1 MADNRLREMVNN
13 AESNIAKLF
22 KDDAAMKN
30 FLDFIQKNTHLTYYA
45 ASMIQGTNY
54 ADTYDGWKE
63 RGFQVNA
70 GEHGIPVFQKRKT
83 IKRKFIDESGK
94 IRDLA
99 TASYVEKQK
108 IQNGDLKITS
118 DLSSYYVINH
128 LFSQEQTTAKD
139 KILDIAVSVSNLS
152 FDNIKSIVEEST
164 NDILDGDDF
173 VVPNSIMQC
182 TVAYA
187 TYMLCLSE
195 NISGDKDELFEQSI
209 SSLSDSKERL
219 TLSEQKLVLN
229 SAIKVIRSEH
239 TKELIESLNE
249 ELSGRYSESIEYGG
263 FEYQVI
269 DKWQNDVGTYIVGRL
284 EADDGPWYAAKVIDK
299 TEQFSGEYEYEFSNE
314 RPSQIEVE
322 DMHLNH
328 ISEIDI
334 DRHEAEYGADGSRTF
349 SHLNDHAPAEE
360 QEELKQIVA
369 ADITNIECTGRTY
382 DKGNR
387 ENTYTFKCEIQ
398 GEMNNLTYIVSSH
411 DDGESFSIHSENDD
425 IWTSMDESELN
436 KLENV
441 LRNESFFYLW
451 QQKIINATSESELD
465 TISLDFLEVENV
477 PTSIARRIYDCI
489 GEKSKELGNSI
500 SAVSIDGHDCSIIDI
515 WQNGTCSY
523 TLGQDLND
531 NTFYYAKV
539 EDSNE
544 NWKGTYTYEF
554 DVKPVREEVEIVHLN
569 KISALDIDNHE
580 KVYGAD
586 GEIAVPGLNNE
597 PEPKKKNKI
606 EDFGKKI
613 GGARKDLWKLR
624 GLMVDDLLEMN
635 LAEKNKYATKNNIFP
650 KPDYQKMVDDGL
662 PVRTAYFI
670 KTVRDAL
677 PAKPVFE
684 LDDEELIEKKIQGY
698 VEFISEF
705 KETLLKLKTDEDILN
720 FYDNAIKDVYVKNE
734 TSYRVVPTEKSHGC
748 MTNKLLKACQISRYG
763 LTQLDSKIKKKQFCY
778 SEYDKKIDGFE
789 IVKFDD
795 SCEFDIDRGNTVLKR
810 KHSHATYYFYPEGE
824 FADSSKWIKD
834 TYYVLYKRQII
845 AINLSEEQAKETVEK
860 MAEKFDAV
868 KGSKEAQKK
877 ARKKKFVPQQ
887 LQHIKRTGPSNG
899 INEYNHADGQLYLD
913 TFGFAGGEFGNWM
926 NEKDRQASLD
936 FGYDALMDLA
946 DALEIDPKDI
956 SLGGEL
962 SIAFGSRGV
971 AGAFAHYEPLL
982 QVINLTK
989 MHGAG
994 SLAHEWGHALDNILA
1009 KKFKGSGIDSWLTDR
1024 NRNTLDSVKELM
1036 DTMKLRPVTLAD
1048 KQEKK
1053 EKLFDD
1059 SKSLLYDDFKCFFKE
1074 NSYGEK
1080 FLKKNEEV
1088 ITKLLQSG
1096 DGDTFKELIDT
1107 ASSTY
1112 EKNTGCEIRESQKNV
1127 LIKEMEQCKLTYNQ
1141 PIDEI
1146 VCYPKRTDFYT
1157 NSIKFDSIHS
1167 KESKGYWQSSKE
1179 MFARAFACYV
1189 QDKLSYRTDYL
1200 CGHAN
1205 SAVTSVDDEVIK
1217 AFPEGAEREAINK
1230 CFDKVIG
1237 ELKSKGLLHEQEQMK
1252 VRRKSR

>member
-1 MADNRLREMVNN
+1 MADNRLREMVNT

-22 KDDAAMKN
+22 NDDAAMKN
-30 FLDFIQKNTHLTYYA
+30 FLEFIQKNTHLTYYA

-99 TASYVEKQK
+99 TASYIEKQK

-139 KILDIAVSVSNLS
+139 KNLDIAVPVSNLS
-152 FDNIKSIVEEST
+152 FENIKSIVEEST

-187 TYMLCLSE
+187 TYMLCLSD

-239 TKELIESLNE
+239 TKELIESLKTILNENE
-249 ELSGRYSESIEYGG
+249 ELSARYSESIEYGG

-334 DRHEAEYGADGSRTF
+334 DRHEAEYGADGSRAF
-349 SHLNDHAPAEE
+349 PNLNEPAPAEE

-369 ADITNIECTGRTY
+369 ADITNIECTGRNY

-398 GEMNNLTYIVSSH
+398 GKINNLTYIVSSH
-411 DDGESFSIHSENDD
+411 DDGESFSIHSEKDD

-451 QQKIINATSESELD
+451 QQKIINAASESELD

-500 SAVSIDGHDCSIIDI
+500 SAVSIDGHDCSIIDT

-554 DVKPVREEVEIVHLN
+554 DFKPVREEVEIVHLN

-670 KTVRDAL
+670 KTVRDGVAMKKIRRLLLKKEQGSVGYFFIVMILFIVLAFIAVYEISFQKTVHLKNKVDNGIILSTLSANVVDLYQYASSGDIAYATSYQTAANLYVGPDGLNYTGYSDPINANKDAGKIAL
-677 PAKPVFE
+677 ERFVQS
-684 LDDEELIEKKIQGY
+684 LDDNLSFINFSHSLSVSDHY
-698 VEFISEF
+698 VLPVSSDDKLVKSARIDEFILYNKVGDKIYKSEKNSSGDF
-705 KETLLKLKTDEDILN
+705 NVTELAGTSDPAVEKANNIENSCI
-720 FYDNAIKDVYVKNE
+720 YVKMTFE
-734 TSYRVVPTEKSHGC
+734 FYVMGDMTVSVP
-748 MTNKLLKACQISRYG
+748 
-763 LTQLDSKIKKKQFCY
+763 
-778 SEYDKKIDGFE
+778 
-789 IVKFDD
+789 FD
-795 SCEFDIDRGNTVLKR
+795 
-810 KHSHATYYFYPEGE
+810 
-824 FADSSKWIKD
+824 
-834 TYYVLYKRQII
+834 
-845 AINLSEEQAKETVEK
+845 
-860 MAEKFDAV
+860 
-868 KGSKEAQKK
+868 
-877 ARKKKFVPQQ
+877 
-887 LQHIKRTGPSNG
+887 
-899 INEYNHADGQLYLD
+899 
-913 TFGFAGGEFGNWM
+913 
-926 NEKDRQASLD
+926 
-936 FGYDALMDLA
+936 
-946 DALEIDPKDI
+946 
-956 SLGGEL
+956 EL
-962 SIAFGSRGV
+962 VSI
-971 AGAFAHYEPLL
+971 
-982 QVINLTK
+982 T
-989 MHGAG
+989 
-994 SLAHEWGHALDNILA
+994 
-1009 KKFKGSGIDSWLTDR
+1009 T
-1024 NRNTLDSVKELM
+1024 T
-1036 DTMKLRPVTLAD
+1036 
-1048 KQEKK
+1048 
-1053 EKLFDD
+1053 
-1059 SKSLLYDDFKCFFKE
+1059 
-1074 NSYGEK
+1074 
-1080 FLKKNEEV
+1080 
-1088 ITKLLQSG
+1088 
-1096 DGDTFKELIDT
+1096 
-1107 ASSTY
+1107 
-1112 EKNTGCEIRESQKNV
+1112 
-1127 LIKEMEQCKLTYNQ
+1127 
-1141 PIDEI
+1141 
-1146 VCYPKRTDFYT
+1146 
-1157 NSIKFDSIHS
+1157 
-1167 KESKGYWQSSKE
+1167 
-1179 MFARAFACYV
+1179 
-1189 QDKLSYRTDYL
+1189 
-1200 CGHAN
+1200 
-1205 SAVTSVDDEVIK
+1205 
-1217 AFPEGAEREAINK
+1217 
-1230 CFDKVIG
+1230 
-1237 ELKSKGLLHEQEQMK
+1237 
-1252 VRRKSR
+1252 

>member
-30 FLDFIQKNTHLTYYA
+30 FLEFIQKNTHLTYYA

-139 KILDIAVSVSNLS
+139 KNLDIAVPVSNLS
-152 FDNIKSIVEEST
+152 FENIKSIVEEST

-239 TKELIESLNE
+239 TKELIESLK
-249 ELSGRYSESIEYGG
+249 S
-263 FEYQVI
+263 
-269 DKWQNDVGTYIVGRL
+269 
-284 EADDGPWYAAKVIDK
+284 
-299 TEQFSGEYEYEFSNE
+299 EYENE
-314 RPSQIEVE
+314 KI
-322 DMHLNH
+322 
-328 ISEIDI
+328 
-334 DRHEAEYGADGSRTF
+334 
-349 SHLNDHAPAEE
+349 
-360 QEELKQIVA
+360 KKIVA
-369 ADITNIECTGRTY
+369 DDITNIECTGRTY
-382 DKGNR
+382 DRGNR
-387 ENTYTFKCEIQ
+387 ENTYIFKCEIQ

-411 DDGESFSIHSENDD
+411 DDGESFSIHSENND

-451 QQKIINATSESELD
+451 QQKIINAASKSELD
-465 TISLDFLEVENV
+465 SISFDFQEVENV

-500 SAVSIDGHDCSIIDI
+500 SAVSIDGHDCSIIDT

-586 GEIAVPGLNNE
+586 GEIAVPGLNSE

-778 SEYDKKIDGFE
+778 SEHDKKIDGFE

>member
-22 KDDAAMKN
+22 DDDAAMKN
-30 FLDFIQKNTHLTYYA
+30 FLEFMQKNTHLTYYA
-45 ASMIQGTNY
+45 ASMIQGTDY

-139 KILDIAVSVSNLS
+139 KNLDIAVPVSNLS
-152 FDNIKSIVEEST
+152 FENIKSIVEEST

-187 TYMLCLSE
+187 TYMLCLSD
-195 NISGDKDELFEQSI
+195 NISGNKDELFEQSI

-229 SAIKVIRSEH
+229 SAIKVISSEH
-239 TKELIESLNE
+239 TKELIESLK
-249 ELSGRYSESIEYGG
+249 S
-263 FEYQVI
+263 
-269 DKWQNDVGTYIVGRL
+269 
-284 EADDGPWYAAKVIDK
+284 
-299 TEQFSGEYEYEFSNE
+299 EYENE
-314 RPSQIEVE
+314 KI
-322 DMHLNH
+322 
-328 ISEIDI
+328 
-334 DRHEAEYGADGSRTF
+334 
-349 SHLNDHAPAEE
+349 
-360 QEELKQIVA
+360 KKIVA
-369 ADITNIECTGRTY
+369 DDITNIECTGRTY
-382 DKGNR
+382 DRGNR
-387 ENTYTFKCEIQ
+387 ENTYIFKCEIQ

-411 DDGESFSIHSENDD
+411 DDGESFSIHSENND

-451 QQKIINATSESELD
+451 QQKIINAASKSELD
-465 TISLDFLEVENV
+465 SISFDFQEVENV
-477 PTSIARRIYDCI
+477 PTSIARRIYGCI

-500 SAVSIDGHDCSIIDI
+500 TAVSIDGHDCSIIDT

-778 SEYDKKIDGFE
+778 SEHDKKIDGFE

-834 TYYVLYKRQII
+834 TCYVLYKRQIV
-845 AINLSEEQAKETVEK
+845 AFNLSEEQAKETVEK

-971 AGAFAHYEPLL
+971 SGAVAHYEPLL

-1096 DGDTFKELIDT
+1096 DSDTFKELIDT

-1146 VCYPKRTDFYT
+1146 VCYPKRTDFYR

-1230 CFDKVIG
+1230 CFDKVFG
-1237 ELKSKGLLHEQEQMK
+1237 ELKSKGLLHEQEQVK

>member
-1 MADNRLREMVNN
+1 MADNRLREMVNT

-22 KDDAAMKN
+22 NDDAAMKN
-30 FLDFIQKNTHLTYYA
+30 FLEFIQKNTHLTYYA

-94 IRDLA
+94 IRVLA

-139 KILDIAVSVSNLS
+139 KILDIAVPVSNLS
-152 FDNIKSIVEEST
+152 FENIKSIVEEST

-187 TYMLCLSE
+187 TYMLCLSD

-239 TKELIESLNE
+239 TKELIESLKSEYENE

-334 DRHEAEYGADGSRTF
+334 DRHEAEYGADGSRAF
-349 SHLNDHAPAEE
+349 PNLNEPAPAEE
-360 QEELKQIVA
+360 HEELKQI
-369 ADITNIECTGRTY
+369 T
-382 DKGNR
+382 
-387 ENTYTFKCEIQ
+387 
-398 GEMNNLTYIVSSH
+398 
-411 DDGESFSIHSENDD
+411 
-425 IWTSMDESELN
+425 
-436 KLENV
+436 
-441 LRNESFFYLW
+441 
-451 QQKIINATSESELD
+451 
-465 TISLDFLEVENV
+465 
-477 PTSIARRIYDCI
+477 
-489 GEKSKELGNSI
+489 
-500 SAVSIDGHDCSIIDI
+500 AVYIDGHDCSIIDT

-778 SEYDKKIDGFE
+778 SEHDKKIDGFE

-834 TYYVLYKRQII
+834 TYYVLYKRQIV

-1205 SAVTSVDDEVIK
+1205 SAVTSLDDEVIK